1 MNALRIFL
9 MAILFVAVFSF
20 TEVEA
25 REPEWKYNTE
35 YNVRSVAISAD
46 GEYIASGNE
55 HDVLGL
61 LNSGDLLWYYN
72 DQSQVHTV
80 AISADGTCI
89 GAGSNYGYVHF
100 IDNEITELLW
110 SYDTGGQVLSVD
122 ISADGDYLVA
132 GSDDIFG
139 SGDGNLYLFHKGSS
153 TPLWSFS
160 DWLTVNSVA
169 ISADGEYIVGGFENY
184 MVYFFDKNNNIP
196 LWGHHLEGN
205 VNSVAISADG
215 EYIAVGSGTFGG
227 SSDVYGNKV
236 YLFDKNGTL
245 LWDYTTWTDVRTV
258 AISADGEYIAVGTR
272 DITGSYDNVY
282 LFDKDS
288 STPLWINSTGEDV
301 HSVSISADG
310 GYIAAGDGGGNVSLF
325 SKDLHKPKMNDWG
338 GCASTPCEI
347 TPLWNYTTGAYVLA
361 VAISADGE
369 YVTVGSGDGNVYL
382 FTNNLPPTAH
392 IDYIESSPAEKET
405 TVIFKGT
412 GSDTDGIVQNYQ
424 WTSSLDGL
432 LSTQSLFSSS
442 NFSLGHHI
450 ITFQVQDDDGDWDIA
465 QDFLWVYT
473 VPIPNAGLDLET
485 TPNTEIQFVGSAKD
499 EDGNITKYE
508 WDFDGDGEFDWF
520 SEEDGITTFIY
531 NKEGKYEATLR
542 VTDNEGFTAIDSRLI
557 TVSDEDDALP
567 SISMIPALISIGL
580 IAIYRRK

>member
-1 MNALRIFL
+1 
-9 MAILFVAVFSF
+9 MAILFVAVFSS

-25 REPEWKYNTE
+25 KEPEWKYNTE

-46 GEYIASGNE
+46 GEYITSGN
-55 HDVLGL
+55 DWGYVSGL
-61 LNSGDLLWYYN
+61 LNSGEELWHYN
-72 DQSQVHTV
+72 VQSQVHTV
-80 AISADGTCI
+80 AISADGNYI
-89 GAGSNYGYVHF
+89 SAGSNYGYVHLF
-100 IDNEITELLW
+100 DNDESEGW
-110 SYDTGGQVLSVD
+110 SYDTGGEVHSVA
-122 ISADGDYLVA
+122 ISADGEYIVA
-132 GSDDIFG
+132 GSDDFYG
-139 SGDGNLYLFHKGSS
+139 SDKNGVYLFHKDNS
-153 TPLWSFS
+153 TPLWSYITS
-160 DWLTVNSVA
+160 GGVRSVA
-169 ISADGEYIVGGFENY
+169 ISADGEYIVGGLEDY
-184 MVYFFDKNNNIP
+184 KVSFFDKSGTD
-196 LWGHHLEGN
+196 LWWRYLEGN

-227 SSDVYGNKV
+227 SFDRSGNKV
-236 YLFDKNGTL
+236 YLFDNNGTL
-245 LWDYTTWTDVRTV
+245 LWNYTTGTDVSSV
-258 AISADGEYIAVGTR
+258 AISADGEYIAAGSR

-288 STPLWINSTGEDV
+288 RTPLWINSTGDDV
-301 HSVSISADG
+301 RSVSISADG
-310 GYIAAGDGGGNVSLF
+310 EYIAAGDAGGNVSLF
-325 SKDLHKPKMNDWG
+325 SKDLHKPKMSYWG
-338 GCASTPCEI
+338 DCASTPCET

-382 FTNNLPPTAH
+382 FINNLPPTAY

-531 NKEGKYEATLR
+531 NKEGNYNATLR
-542 VTDNEGFTAIDSRLI
+542 VTDNDGFTDTDYRLI
-557 TVSDEDDALP
+557 TVSEDESSLP
-567 SISMIPALISIGL
+567 SVSMIPALISIGL